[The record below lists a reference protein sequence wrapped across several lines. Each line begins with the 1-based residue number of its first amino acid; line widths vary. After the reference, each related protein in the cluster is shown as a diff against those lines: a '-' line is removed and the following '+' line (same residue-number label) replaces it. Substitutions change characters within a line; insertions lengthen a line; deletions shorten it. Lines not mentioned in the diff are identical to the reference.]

1 MARGGQR
8 TARSQLPPPLPPEHR
23 TVGQLVAEAIHLYG
37 AHFWKALALGIPVVL
52 LNALVWAELSGSAR
66 LLVVPISAVLMP
78 VSFVAASALA
88 TGVDL
93 RDRSALTAY
102 GVGVLVFLPFPF
114 LVTAFI
120 LPGLA
125 WLALFGLSVPAALTE
140 RLGIKAALARGMRLA
155 RADFVH
161 VLGGMATLALIVL
174 LTQATMYFVLREYA
188 ETAQRAAA
196 ALASLVV
203 SPLIFLGSALL
214 YVDQEA
220 RLRSR
225 RESHRLDG
233 GGQTEKRGKERNAHL
248 PDADAADCEG
258 SPDTPRQSQPTA

>member
-1 MARGGQR
+1 
-8 TARSQLPPPLPPEHR
+8 
-23 TVGQLVAEAIHLYG
+23 VGQLVAESIRLYG
-37 AHFWKALALGIPVVL
+37 AHFWKALALGIPVVA
-52 LNALVWAELSGSAR
+52 LNALVWAELSGTAR
-66 LLVVPISAVLMP
+66 LVIVPASAVLMP
-78 VSFVAASALA
+78 VSFVAASALV
-88 TGVDL
+88 TGAGL
-93 RDRSALTAY
+93 RTRAVLVAY
-102 GVGVLVFLPFPF
+102 VVGVLVFIPFPF
-114 LVTAFI
+114 LVTFFI

-140 RLGIKAALARGMRLA
+140 RLGIRAALARGLRLA

-203 SPLIFLGSALL
+203 SPLLFLGSALL
-214 YVDQEA
+214 YVDQKA

-225 RESHRLDG
+225 LDRESRRLDG
-233 GGQTEKRGKERNAHL
+233 KERDAHL
-248 PDADAADCEG
+248 PDADPADREG
-258 SPDTPRQSQPTA
+258 SSDPPRQSQPTA